1 MEEKQIEQTETAP
14 QSEFLPESL
23 KDVAALQKFKDV
35 EGLAKG
41 YISLEKELGGRIKLP
56 DFESGSE
63 EDLNKF
69 WSKLGRPEK
78 SDGYTV
84 DGLENADDFK
94 NAAHK
99 AGLSVKQ
106 AQAVADLF
114 KNKKLNNA
122 DDYSQEGANKLAEQM
137 FGDRKIEVVQ
147 KAETV
152 LKSVL
157 SEEEQAEFNKLE
169 NKAVAAVYKAI
180 DKLYNLNEG
189 KIIPPAGGQ
198 VQGILEKPDYT
209 QYAKDMEQ
217 ISMRP
222 HSKEDIERIKLKN
235 HII

>member
-1 MEEKQIEQTETAP
+1 MEEKQIEQTGAAP

-41 YISLEKELGGRIKLP
+41 YMSLEKELGGRVKLP
-56 DFESGSE
+56 DFENGNE
-63 EDLNKF
+63 DDLNKF

-78 SDGYTV
+78 SDGYAIE
-84 DGLENADDFK
+84 GLENVEDFK

-106 AQAVADLF
+106 AQAVAELF
-114 KNKKLNNA
+114 KNKKLINA

-137 FGDRKIEVVQ
+137 FGERKIEVIK

-169 NKAVAAVYKAI
+169 NKAVASVYKAI

-189 KIIPPAGGQ
+189 KIIPPSGGQ
-198 VQGILEKPDYT
+198 VSGTFEKPDYT
-209 QYAKDMEQ
+209 QYAKDMQ
-217 ISMRP
+217 QLVSRP
-222 HSKEDIERIKLKN
+222 HFQEDIERIKQKN